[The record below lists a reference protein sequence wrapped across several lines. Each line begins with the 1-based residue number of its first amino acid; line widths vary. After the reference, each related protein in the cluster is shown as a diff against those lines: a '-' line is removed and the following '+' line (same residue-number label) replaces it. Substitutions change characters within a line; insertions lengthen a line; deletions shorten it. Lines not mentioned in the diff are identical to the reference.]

1 MAWDDFL
8 KAEAWRNSM
17 ANLLKR
23 GEEVGDYIQNAP
35 TKAGQAILDAGKR
48 QEVLMNEAF
57 DPTGKTLIRN
67 PQAANQAAMNLLEGP
82 LSIAPVGMT
91 KLPSNYQELQ
101 GLQNEL
107 YEKVRSFNKP
117 SQIPEELKKIGR
129 AHV

>member
-35 TKAGQAILDAGKR
+35 SKAGQAILEGHAKN
-48 QEVLMNEAF
+48 QE
-57 DPTGKTLIRN
+57 
-67 PQAANQAAMNLLEGP
+67 Q
-82 LSIAPVGMT
+82 
-91 KLPSNYQELQ
+91 
-101 GLQNEL
+101 
-107 YEKVRSFNKP
+107 
-117 SQIPEELKKIGR
+117 IGR

>member
-23 GEEVGDYIQNAP
+23 GEEVGTYIQNAP

-48 QEVLMNEAF
+48 QEALMNEAF

-82 LSIAPVGMT
+82 LGFAPTGMMIGPSSALWNKDAAFKAAQMEKSG
-91 KLPSNYQELQ
+91 KLQ
-101 GLQNEL
+101 
-107 YEKVRSFNKP
+107 
-117 SQIPEELKKIGR
+117 IGR